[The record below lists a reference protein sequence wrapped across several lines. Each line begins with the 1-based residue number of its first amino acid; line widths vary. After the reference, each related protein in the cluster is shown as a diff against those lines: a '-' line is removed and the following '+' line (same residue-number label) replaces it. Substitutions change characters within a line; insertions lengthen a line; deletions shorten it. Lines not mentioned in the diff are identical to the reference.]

1 MPADSTTTTTTRLAI
16 DLSRLPWARPLG
28 IDYVNA
34 FSKLSDFF
42 AGDPAQPEAWRAAI
56 ARAQQHPRD
65 RATLTAAITAQQK
78 ARNAPPAALASS
90 ARLADPKAIAIVT
103 GQQAGLFGGPIYTLL
118 KAITT
123 ITLAKQIEQDHKVP
137 AVPVFWIDAEDH
149 DWEEVRGCSVLD
161 PDLNVRTVKVGTPE
175 GAGERPVAR
184 VALDGSIRTALDELK
199 AALPPTEF
207 TNELLEQLGKAYTD
221 GAKMTHA
228 FGAWIDA
235 LLGPL
240 GLVVFDS
247 ADPAAKPLVAPIFAK
262 ELESPGRTA
271 ALAADAGAKLT
282 KRGYHAQVTPSQDGI
297 ALFYLNGGRDPIK
310 HVPGFD
316 AFSIGERIVPTTDLI
331 AEAGSDPQHFSP
343 NVLLR
348 PLVQDA
354 LFPTIAYVGGPSEL
368 AYLGQLRGIYDH
380 FGMPMPL
387 IYPRA
392 SATLLD
398 AGAARFLTK
407 YEAPARSTAAAGRG
421 GAQSAARVPLPQSV
435 EDAMEQA
442 QKMVE
447 ERMAA
452 VIQAVPVIDPTL
464 EGAAKGTFG
473 KMTHE
478 LTTLHN
484 KIIQAAKRRDETLRR
499 QFVRTRAQAFPD
511 GTPQERA
518 IGFITP
524 LNRYGPALVDLL
536 VQELPIDMGKHWVI
550 TL

>member
-78 ARNAPPAALASS
+78 ARNAPAAALASS

-103 GQQAGLFGGPIYTLL
+103 GQQAGLFGGPVYTLL
-118 KAITT
+118 KALTT
-123 ITLAKQIEQDHKVP
+123 ITLAKKIEQDHKTP

-149 DWEEVRGCSVLD
+149 DWEEVRGCSLLD

-184 VALDGSIRTALDELK
+184 VALDSSIRTALDELK
-199 AALPPTEF
+199 TALPPTEF
-207 TNELLEQLGKAYTD
+207 TNEVLEQLGKAYTD

-228 FGAWIDA
+228 FGAWIDS

-247 ADPAAKPLVAPIFAK
+247 ADPATKPLVAPLFAK

-282 KRGYHAQVTPSQDGI
+282 KRGYHAQVTPSQDAI

-316 AFSIGERIVPTTDLI
+316 AFSIGERIVPTADLI
-331 AEAGSDPQHFSP
+331 AEAQNHPEHFSP

-348 PLVQDA
+348 PLVQDT

-380 FGMPMPL
+380 FGVPMPL

-392 SATLLD
+392 SATIVD
-398 AGAARFLTK
+398 AGAARFLAK
-407 YEAPARSTAAAGRG
+407 YEVPLEELQPQDEAALNRLLE
-421 GAQSAARVPLPQSV
+421 SLLPQSV
-435 EDAMEQA
+435 EEAMEQA
-442 QKMVE
+442 QKAVE

-464 EGAAKGTFG
+464 EGAAKSMLG

>member
-42 AGDPAQPEAWRAAI
+42 AGDPAQPDAWRAAI

-78 ARNAPPAALASS
+78 ARNAPAAALASS

-103 GQQAGLFGGPIYTLL
+103 GQQAGLFGGPVYTLL
-118 KAITT
+118 KALTT
-123 ITLAKQIEQDHKVP
+123 ITLAKKIEQDHKTP

-149 DWEEVRGCSVLD
+149 DWEEVRGCSLLD

-184 VALDGSIRTALDELK
+184 VALDSSIRTALDELK
-199 AALPPTEF
+199 TALPPTEF
-207 TNELLEQLGKAYTD
+207 TNEVLEQLGKAYTD

-228 FGAWIDA
+228 FGAWIDS

-247 ADPAAKPLVAPIFAK
+247 ADPATKPLVAPLFAK

-282 KRGYHAQVTPSQDGI
+282 KRGYHAQVTPSQDAI

-316 AFSIGERIVPTTDLI
+316 AFSIGERIVPTADLI
-331 AEAGSDPQHFSP
+331 AEAQNHPEHFSP

-348 PLVQDA
+348 PLVQDT

-380 FGMPMPL
+380 FGVPMPL

-392 SATLLD
+392 SATIVD
-398 AGAARFLTK
+398 AGAARFLAK
-407 YEAPARSTAAAGRG
+407 YEVPLEELQPQDEAALNRLLE
-421 GAQSAARVPLPQSV
+421 SLLPQSV
-435 EDAMEQA
+435 EEAMEQA
-442 QKMVE
+442 QKAVE

-464 EGAAKGTFG
+464 EGAAKSMLG

>member
-1 MPADSTTTTTTRLAI
+1 MSDADCCTMEAPPSSLDSARPVCKSTKAVPADSTTTTTTRLAI
-16 DLSRLPWARPLG
+16 DLPRLPWARPLG
-28 IDYVNA
+28 IDYVNN
-34 FSKLSDFF
+34 FSKMADFF

-123 ITLAKQIEQDHKVP
+123 ITLAKKIEQEHKAP
-137 AVPVFWIDAEDH
+137 AVPIFWIDAEDH
-149 DWEEVRGCSVLD
+149 DWEEVRGCTILD
-161 PDLNVRTVKVGTPE
+161 PDLNVSTVKVGTPE

-184 VALDGSIRTALDELK
+184 VTLDESIEVALDALK

-207 TNELLEQLGKAYTD
+207 TIEVLDQLGKAYT
-221 GAKMTHA
+221 GGVTMTHA

-247 ADPAAKPLVAPIFAK
+247 ADKATKPLVASLFAK
-262 ELESPGRTA
+262 ELEFPGRTG
-271 ALAADAGAKLT
+271 ALAAEAGARLT
-282 KRGYHAQVTPSQDGI
+282 QRGYHAQVTASPEGI

-316 AFSIGERIVPTTDLI
+316 AFSIGERIVSTADLI
-331 AEAGSDPQHFSP
+331 AEAASLPEHFSP

-348 PLVQDA
+348 PLVQDT

-380 FGMPMPL
+380 FGVPMPL

-392 SATLLD
+392 SATILD
-398 AGAARFLTK
+398 AGAARFLAK
-407 YEAPARSTAAAGRG
+407 YSEELPLEELQPQDEAALNHLLESL
-421 GAQSAARVPLPQSV
+421 LPKSV
-435 EDAMEQA
+435 EEAMDA
-442 QKMVE
+442 
-447 ERMAA
+447 
-452 VIQAVPVIDPTL
+452 T
-464 EGAAKGTFG
+464 
-473 KMTHE
+473 
-478 LTTLHN
+478 
-484 KIIQAAKRRDETLRR
+484 RRRR
-499 QFVRTRAQAFPD
+499 SRNGWPR
-511 GTPQERA
+511 
-518 IGFITP
+518 
-524 LNRYGPALVDLL
+524 
-536 VQELPIDMGKHWVI
+536 
-550 TL
+550 